1 MKRFLF
7 IINASPY
14 GEERFLSAVRLA
26 LMLTD
31 PEQEPVALQVFL
43 MSDAVVA
50 GLAGQETGGTAQN
63 LGVML
68 AELVEAGAEVRLCR
82 TCLASRSLLDA
93 QFVAGAEI
101 GNLGQLAAWTRAADQ
116 VLTF

>member
-43 MSDAVVA
+43 MSDA
-50 GLAGQETGGTAQN
+50 
-63 LGVML
+63 
-68 AELVEAGAEVRLCR
+68 
-82 TCLASRSLLDA
+82 
-93 QFVAGAEI
+93 EI
-101 GNLGQLAAWTRAADQ
+101 GRAH
-116 VLTF
+116 V